1 MLTTKT
7 PDNIDSIPL
16 KQIPSLVSANYG
28 NIPGPAVRMKIL
40 RMVFDILGYDLSSD
54 LAFALCSEPTAELV
68 LSTAGGGKTT
78 GAQIKAICEKI
89 WRKGKSGNAM
99 RGSNILC
106 LVYNRHN
113 IAPMEEKHRE
123 MVSRLRLA
131 NIKGLDIDDKINA
144 NTMHSFC
151 DQWRKEY
158 VAELGLIKYTLLQED
173 EAERLMN
180 TVLLRI
186 LQKYNIKDKDHV
198 SGAVLQLHNLA
209 RESLC
214 SISDLKTTD
223 KFIDIELDEN
233 ILEEIVTTY
242 EKMKSLK
249 KKYDFTDMLVGV
261 YKLFVSKPEVLQ
273 RVQKYFD
280 YIIADEIQDFTPIML
295 KILHI
300 LVSDGTPLMCIGDD
314 DQSIYK
320 FRGADIYHTLNF
332 ADEFDGGEVYLL
344 SRNRRCSAEV
354 LKLAKQVIG
363 ENTLRYNKRI
373 HGIKDGGLVEYIPYT
388 SVESE
393 NINVLSKISQ
403 LSQGDLADSVV
414 CYRERVS
421 SLMITELLE
430 ENRIPFN
437 VIGGYG
443 AFSHELYRHVIQVLN
458 LLELP
463 MDPFCLLNLYKCTP
477 MKKQQVYDALG
488 YDAGTGKFKTDR
500 DKVHFSR
507 IDFGSA
513 MSIKGLDKDLE
524 FLAGLSYKM
533 QKAPMIEYFD
543 ELFNMI
549 KKYFWNFQKSMR
561 NVPAEFDDFIEEK
574 IYKMFNSEK
583 TFSEVFADYSKR
595 KRMCEINQ
603 TQRYGIK
610 ISTFHGLK
618 GLEFKNVYILDLANS
633 IFPNYSYI
641 DSKEYDEQTK
651 LLLKECET
659 CLYYVAVTR
668 AKENLY
674 LYYNETDPS
683 RYVSLYNPLAKKV
696 SGISEEDYYYK
707 VAQQERN
714 LQSMHNFEQEKL
726 ASVSKEEDIQV
737 STETSEYDVEETILE
752 DEFDPFSTE
761 EDEFDPFS
769 DADTSG
775 CAVAP
780 ILKNESSV
788 KMDLQDTSNEK
799 VALDSF
805 EVSAASAG
813 EKKFGSYLSNL
824 LDF

>member
-7 PDNIDSIPL
+7 PDNIDSLDL
-16 KQIPSLVSANYG
+16 KQVVPLVSANYG
-28 NIPGPAVRMKIL
+28 DVPKPAVRMKIIK
-40 RMVFDILGYDLSSD
+40 MVFDILGYDLSSD

-89 WRKGKSGNAM
+89 WRRGKSGNAM
-99 RGSNILC
+99 RGSNVLC

-131 NIKGLDIDDKINA
+131 NIKGLEIDDKINA

-158 VAELGLIKYTLLQED
+158 VAELGFVKYSLLQED

-186 LQKYNIKDKDHV
+186 LQKYNIHDKDHV
-198 SGAVLQLHNLA
+198 AGSVLQLHNLA

-214 SISDLKTTD
+214 SVSDLKTSD
-223 KFIDIELDEN
+223 KFLDIELDEE
-233 ILEEIVTTY
+233 ILEEIVSTY
-242 EKMKSLK
+242 EKMKKLK

-261 YKLFVSKPEVLQ
+261 YKLFVNKPEVLK

-344 SRNRRCSAEV
+344 SRNRRCSKEV
-354 LKLAKQVIG
+354 LSLAKQVIG
-363 ENTLRYNKRI
+363 ENTLRYNKQIR
-373 HGIKDGGLVEYIPYT
+373 GIKDGGLVEYIPFT

-393 NINVLSKISQ
+393 NISVLNKVAS
-403 LSQGDLADSVV
+403 LSQADLADSVI

-421 SLMITELLE
+421 SIMISELLE

-488 YDAGTGKFKTDR
+488 YDAASGKFKTDR

-513 MSIKGLDKDLE
+513 MTIKGLDKDLE
-524 FLAGLSYKM
+524 FLAGISYKI
-533 QKAPMIEYFD
+533 QKTPMIDYFD
-543 ELFNMI
+543 DLFKMI
-549 KKYFWNFQKSMR
+549 KKYFWNFQKSVR
-561 NVPAEFDDFIEEK
+561 NVPEEFDTFIEEK
-574 IYKMFNSEK
+574 IYKMFNSDK

-595 KRMCEINQ
+595 KRICEINQ
-603 TQRYGIK
+603 EQKYGIK

-618 GLEFKNVYILDLANS
+618 GLEFKNVYILDLTNS
-633 IFPNYSYI
+633 IFPNFSYI
-641 DSKEYDEQTK
+641 DSKKYDDQTK

-683 RYVSLYNPLAKKV
+683 RYVTLYNPRVKHIAA
-696 SGISEEDYYYK
+696 ITEEQYYTQK
-707 VAQQERN
+707 AAEESN
-714 LQSMHNFEQEKL
+714 LQSMEAFTSVPVIAETEETQKTEKP
-726 ASVSKEEDIQV
+726 V
-737 STETSEYDVEETILE
+737 TEVEEISDDF
-752 DEFDPFSTE
+752 DEFDPFADE
-761 EDEFDPFS
+761 EDTFDPF
-769 DADTSG
+769 ADEEELS
-775 CAVAP
+775 AP
-780 ILKNESSV
+780 YRKEPESAELKDSQVE
-788 KMDLQDTSNEK
+788 
-799 VALDSF
+799 LDSIN
-805 EVSAASAG
+805 VSAESKSS
-813 EKKFGSYLSNL
+813 KKFGSYLNNL